1 MSRSLLGDLWQTGKF
16 AFGYYRG
23 DKSTLISRGI
33 DEVSPLLLPLVA
45 ALSIGHYYGVVPA
58 ADVLR
63 VLGITALI
71 GAVDLTLILNFSI
84 ILDLLIGDILGIA
97 GVRNLLTVLAVFG
110 LGGPVVNYFK
120 AIRNQ

>member
-1 MSRSLLGDLWQTGKF
+1 VSGSLLGDLWQTGKF
-16 AFGYYRG
+16 AVGYYRG

-45 ALSIGHYYGVVPA
+45 ALSVGHNYGIVPA

-84 ILDLLIGDILGIA
+84 ILDLLIGDILGLA
-97 GVRNLLTVLAVFG
+97 G
-110 LGGPVVNYFK
+110 
-120 AIRNQ
+120 

>member
-1 MSRSLLGDLWQTGKF
+1 MSESLLGDLWQTGKF
-16 AFGYYRG
+16 AVGYYRG

-33 DEVSPLLLPLVA
+33 DEVSSFLFLLVA

-58 ADVLR
+58 VDVFR
-63 VLGITALI
+63 ALGITALI
-71 GAVDLTLILNFSI
+71 GAVDLALILDFSLL
-84 ILDLLIGDILGIA
+84 LDLLIEDILGLA
-97 GVRNLLTVLAVFG
+97 GLRNLLTGLAAFG